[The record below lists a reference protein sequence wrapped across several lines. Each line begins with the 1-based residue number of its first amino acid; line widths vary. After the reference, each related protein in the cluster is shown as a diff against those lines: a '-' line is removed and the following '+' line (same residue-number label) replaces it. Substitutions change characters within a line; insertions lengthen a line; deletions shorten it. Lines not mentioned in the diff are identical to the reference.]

1 MQDSTEKLLLTDLLL
16 LTEPLRRA
24 AASREHF
31 DKLMLELGWYKD
43 PTNETPDP
51 NAKLIESLSD
61 TFTDLQKSI
70 EGIEDILEDFPDS
83 ADELMSALNT
93 GKSVY
98 DSIDD
103 VVSLVELVS
112 EPKAAPDPE
121 EMADDLLSYLLST
134 WLRRYHPTAYQ
145 LLALLSVLEPG
156 EDRSPEPM
164 VKDATG
170 KIVRLRRRKS
180 VFRPIRLL
188 KLLQDPVTTLTDYYL
203 RAETPGGQA
212 LAMNSVADAQLLADR
227 TLARIGRLL
236 STLNVPS
243 VYGLSRSQEYQFSDD
258 TKREQARRTLTVLL
272 PIPGKPVLPRI
283 GFTIEPSSASRTWP
297 ALGIL
302 SAADLTIDEAF
313 GDWHTTLELK
323 GTAPTFLLGPAGQ
336 FQVEGEDASL
346 TAKLQAELVGAADAP
361 ALRFGPVDRTHFE
374 VGSMSF
380 TGMVSL
386 AGEQKKNDYGLGFAV
401 QGAALVITSA
411 EPDSFLT
418 SVLPSDDLHIDLD
431 LDLAWSRLGGFS
443 LNGGVGFEVDVPI
456 NRSIAGVLNVYSLHI
471 GLKAQVDNLHPEL
484 HFELGVSFSLELGPV
499 SASVERIGATVD
511 VKEPPAGKKG
521 LLGPVDLALDFLPP
535 TGLGLVIDAPG
546 LTGGGFIHFE
556 PDEGRYW
563 GALELNF
570 ADLAQISA
578 FVMIETKIPGIDFS
592 FLAMLFADELNIP
605 LGMGFVLQGVGGMFA
620 MNRGV
625 DQKALE
631 DIFWAGRA
639 NTLLFPGKAGVE
651 NAATLFT
658 DLRAIFPARDGQF
671 VFGPAVK
678 IDWGSPTVVSLS
690 LGIFVELPDPV
701 SVTLVGTLKAGFPV
715 LDPDFMLIKINVD
728 LLGRFDPEGEF
739 FYLYGHLRDSNILG
753 IELTG
758 DMALVI
764 NWGPHPY
771 FAFSVGGFHPS
782 YSAPADF
789 PKLKRIAASV
799 HEGPFNLE
807 QQTYLALTS
816 NSLQFGESVEAS
828 FEVAGFG
835 LKGGYSYDCLFQ
847 WDPLYLEAN
856 FAAHLDILAGGETI
870 FSCRISANLSGPSP
884 WRLWGEAYID
894 LWLFEVSL
902 PFDEKFGGQR
912 ERTKLDAPIL
922 KDIFTTELSDLTH
935 WQGSLRGQRSPVR
948 TQLHGQKGLVD
959 PLCTLS
965 FSQDKMPL
973 GEVLEQ
979 YGSRP
984 LPTPVTMAITGVS
997 YNETS
1002 LAPLTPVMGP
1012 FARGQF
1018 KQLTNA
1024 QRLSLPDFESFEA
1037 GKAVNAQA
1045 LMASGNGLDYNL
1057 TFETHVVK
1065 DQNNAGQ
1072 KLDGRNVKGT
1082 QLRQQRALSSAH
1094 RAQFPHTRGR
1104 KTPDL
1109 SGCLEGIFSR

>member
-1 MQDSTEKLLLTDLLL
+1 MSKMNATQGFVFQLLRPLILACDSSESCYELLRIVQLLSNG
-16 LTEPLRRA
+16 TSSA
-24 AASREHF
+24 
-31 DKLMLELGWYKD
+31 
-43 PTNETPDP
+43 TPDDDLVP
-51 NAKLIESLSD
+51 SLNNLRAIVNSSVDIIESLSD
-61 TFTDLQKSI
+61 
-70 EGIEDILEDFPDS
+70 
-83 ADELMSALNT
+83 
-93 GKSVY
+93 
-98 DSIDD
+98 
-103 VVSLVELVS
+103 
-112 EPKAAPDPE
+112 
-121 EMADDLLSYLLST
+121 
-134 WLRRYHPTAYQ
+134 
-145 LLALLSVLEPG
+145 
-156 EDRSPEPM
+156 
-164 VKDATG
+164 DATFRAILPEIQ
-170 KIVRLRRRKS
+170 KIIAELS
-180 VFRPIRLL
+180 S
-188 KLLQDPVTTLTDYYL
+188 LTDGRVTVSISLKSLIEY
-203 RAETPGGQA
+203 
-212 LAMNSVADAQLLADR
+212 LLADWVLRTQPNILR
-227 TLARIGRLL
+227 TLNLFGLARRNWYSSEGMATFPPPAKFESVEINASDLGYIVWRFDFSGISALFKDPEHVLPNYYFSTNSWRTLQLEILPTIAEILQGWGLPAAARVGGTTPGEFGAVWAFLPGRLL
-236 STLNVPS
+236 SPETDDDFDRYLESMGHQNNAAS
-243 VYGLSRSQEYQFSDD
+243 SDFSLD
-258 TKREQARRTLTVLL
+258 T
-272 PIPGKPVLPRI
+272 
-283 GFTIEPSSASRTWP
+283 GFGIVASFSSA
-297 ALGIL
+297 
-302 SAADLTIDEAF
+302 
-313 GDWHTTLELK
+313 GD
-323 GTAPTFLLGPAGQ
+323 PQFLIKSYAVP
-336 FQVEGEDASL
+336 
-346 TAKLQAELVGAADAP
+346 KLQINLDAGWTLVLECGGHGATQLNMD
-361 ALRFGPVDRTHFE
+361 
-374 VGSMSF
+374 
-380 TGMVSL
+380 
-386 AGEQKKNDYGLGFAV
+386 GFAV
-401 QGAALVITSA
+401 VPDQTGASLSICANFHHPEPDHESPLNSGQAASTGFSLGDITVVASLNVLA
-411 EPDSFLT
+411 DSIAHEDADSIDYMLCVNTEKTKLSIAPDDGDSFLKFL
-418 SVLPSDDLHIDLD
+418 LPANGLSIDLE
-431 LDLAWSRLGGFS
+431 AGMSWSRKVGLSFSGGCGLSLVVPLNKDLGI
-443 LNGGVGFEVDVPI
+443 V
-456 NRSIAGVLNVYSLHI
+456 SLHTLAIEVKLLPDI
-471 GLKAQVDNLHPEL
+471 GALRATVGLTCS
-484 HFELGVSFSLELGPV
+484 VVLGPV
-499 SASVERIGATVD
+499 TVTIEDIGLELD
-511 VKEPPAGKKG
+511 LGFPPDGG
-521 LLGPVDLALDFLPP
+521 NLGPVDLDFGFLPP
-535 TGLGLVIDAPG
+535 TGLGLVINAPG

-570 ADLAQISA
+570 AELAQISA
-578 FVMIETKIPGIDFS
+578 FVLIETKIPGIDFS
-592 FLAMLFADELNIP
+592 FLAMLFADDLNIP

-639 NTLLFPGKAGVE
+639 NKLLFPGPEGVE
-651 NAATLFT
+651 NAASLFT

-701 SVTLVGTLKAGFPV
+701 SVTLVGTLSAGFPI
-715 LDPDFMLIKINVD
+715 LEAPLIQINVD

-753 IELTG
+753 IDLTG

-789 PKLKRIAASV
+789 PKLKRITASV

-816 NSLQFGESVEAS
+816 NSLQFGQSVEAS

-902 PFDEKFGGQR
+902 PFDVKFGGQR

-1018 KQLTNA
+1018 KKLTNA

-1037 GKAVNAQA
+1037 GKAVDAQA

-1065 DQNNAGQ
+1065 DQNTTGI
-1072 KLDGRNVKGT
+1072 KLDPKSVNVKL
-1082 QLRQQRALSSAH
+1082 LRRQRALSSAH

-1109 SGCLEGIFSR
+1109 SDCLEGIFSR